1 VQGAEWIPWTL
12 GALTTTLIRQTNNIA
27 RTCAVQSS
35 RSTHSS
41 VYPHTLRS
49 VVVVVVVVVGAL
61 SLIPARP
68 LVVAEHSSS
77 SSSGE
82 VSAARTSAAAAA
94 AASAT
99 CAHRIEETHTAS
111 SIGGQRVMETRMHT
125 CVRVQ

>member
-1 VQGAEWIPWTL
+1 MQGAEWIPWTL

-49 VVVVVVVVVGAL
+49 VV
-61 SLIPARP
+61 
-68 LVVAEHSSS
+68 VVAEHSSS